1 MSGALLFGEGPH
13 SATAAGEL
21 VISVAE
27 FEPQLSIK
35 TKREGLGLGLFTVPS
50 WDKTGA
56 KKNLHAL
63 VREFWNHDPEQR
75 SAGHSTMPLVT

>member
-1 MSGALLFGEGPH
+1 MSGALLFGEGLH
-13 SATAAGEL
+13 SGTAAGEL

-27 FEPQLSIK
+27 FEPQPPIK

-50 WDKTGA
+50 WDRTGA
-56 KKNLHAL
+56 KKILHAL

-75 SAGHSTMPLVT
+75 SAGHTTIPLVT